1 MVCFLGSADVTTW
14 SRGERR
20 KMEAELWKRET
31 ETASETEG
39 EKDCEGREGRK
50 VSLKPGP

>member
-1 MVCFLGSADVTTW
+1 MTTW

-20 KMEAELWKRET
+20 KMESELWRRET

-39 EKDCEGREGRK
+39 VREGEGDREGK
-50 VSLKPGP
+50 VSLKSGL